1 MDIKVGSRVK
11 CSLTGSEFMVVKTGE
26 GTLSNGGKN
35 LLDSTEKT
43 EISSDAKIEGPG
55 NTLGKRYESK
65 SGIIVLCTK
74 AGPGVVSCDNAPMT
88 EVKPKRLPSSD

>member
-43 EISSDAKIEGPG
+43 EISSEFMNFTRVHQG
-55 NTLGKRYESK
+55 RQYQHHFSQFH
-65 SGIIVLCTK
+65 
-74 AGPGVVSCDNAPMT
+74 
-88 EVKPKRLPSSD
+88 

>member
-1 MDIKVGSRVK
+1 MDIKVGSRLK
-11 CSLTGSEFMVVKTGE
+11 CSLTGSEFMVVKTGD
-26 GTLSNGGKN
+26 GTLSNAGKN
-35 LLDSTEKT
+35 LIDSKENS
-43 EISSDAKIEGPG
+43 EIPSDNKVKGPG

-74 AGPGVVSCDNAPMT
+74 AGQGIISCDNVSMT

>member
-43 EISSDAKIEGPG
+43 EISSDA
-55 NTLGKRYESK
+55 
-65 SGIIVLCTK
+65 
-74 AGPGVVSCDNAPMT
+74 
-88 EVKPKRLPSSD
+88 

>member
-1 MDIKVGSRVK
+1 MNIKVGSRLK
-11 CSLTGSEFMVVKTGE
+11 CSLTGSEFMVVKIGD
-26 GTLSNGGKN
+26 GALSNGGKN
-35 LLDSTEKT
+35 LIDPKENS
-43 EISSDAKIEGPG
+43 EILSDNKIKGPG

-74 AGPGVVSCDNAPMT
+74 AGPGIVSCDNAPMT

>member
-11 CSLTGSEFMVVKTGE
+11 CSLAGSEFMVVKTGE

-35 LLDSTEKT
+35 LLDSTGKT
-43 EISSDAKIEGPG
+43 EISSDTKIEGPG

-74 AGPGVVSCDNAPMT
+74 AGQGIISCDNVSMT

>member
-65 SGIIVLCTK
+65 SGIIVLCT
-74 AGPGVVSCDNAPMT
+74 

>member
-1 MDIKVGSRVK
+1 MNIKVGSRLK
-11 CSLTGSEFMVVKTGE
+11 CSLTGSEFMVVKIGD
-26 GTLSNGGKN
+26 GALSNGGKI
-35 LLDSTEKT
+35 LIDSKENS
-43 EISSDAKIEGPG
+43 EISSENNIEGSG

-74 AGPGVVSCDNAPMT
+74 AGQGIISCDNTPMT